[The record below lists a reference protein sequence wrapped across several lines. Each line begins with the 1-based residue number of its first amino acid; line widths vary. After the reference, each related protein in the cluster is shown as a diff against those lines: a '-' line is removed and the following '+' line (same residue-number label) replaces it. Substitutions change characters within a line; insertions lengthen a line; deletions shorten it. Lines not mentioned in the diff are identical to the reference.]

1 MTHHGT
7 HQSENTNNRER
18 ERERESEKIKRD
30 LRVVNLYSRDVH
42 GRNHD
47 DDGGSAG
54 REWGCISLEHPSTFE
69 TLAMDPSLYTHNSVR
84 TFEKKQK
91 F

>member
-1 MTHHGT
+1 M
-7 HQSENTNNRER
+7 
-18 ERERESEKIKRD
+18 
-30 LRVVNLYSRDVH
+30 VNLYSRDVH